1 MPHAAHGE
9 AGFDRLRRGQGPGR
23 KKQAEGGH
31 LHCVPVVL
39 QRNAQAFHDAFHA
52 TLGRKK
58 LPGELKD
65 PHSECTSERS
75 AGRRAAQSR
84 KRRRRR
90 RGSNQMARNI
100 A

>member
-1 MPHAAHGE
+1 MAHAAHLE
-9 AGFDRLRRGQGPGR
+9 PGFDRFRRRDGTGR
-23 KKQAEGGH
+23 KEQAKRRH
-31 LHCVPVVL
+31 LHRVPVAL
-39 QRNAQAFHDAFHA
+39 QGNAQAFDDALHA
-52 TLGRKK
+52 SLGRKK

-75 AGRRAAQSR
+75 AGRRAIQSR

-90 RGSNQMARNI
+90 RGNNQMARNI